1 MLMRLVA
8 IPVLKVEMVERRL
21 AFNVEL
27 LFPFSVEREDNPIW
41 VATKFVV
48 IRVLKVDMVENN

>member
-1 MLMRLVA
+1 
-8 IPVLKVEMVERRL
+8 VLNVDIVDTRL

-41 VATKFVV
+41 VATKFFV